1 MALSKNEIRLIQ
13 SLHLKKFRQ
22 KYHKFLAEGVKI
34 ALEALQQP
42 RFRIHLLC
50 ATPDWLHDYA
60 PQITSL
66 PAAVIR
72 EVSEMELTKIST
84 LTTPNKVL
92 LVLDMPDKA
101 TPEGLSIPG
110 KALFLDNMQDPG
122 NLGAILRIADWF
134 GIPQVFCS
142 PDSVDAFNPKV
153 VQAGMGAFLRVQC
166 QEVELAALRQANSE
180 LPVLGALLQGS
191 NVFETALP
199 ARGILVIGN
208 ESKGI
213 RAVNQ
218 PLIDLALSIPRAA
231 NGGAESLN
239 AAVAAGILAALWQ
252 QAKA

>member
-34 ALEALQQP
+34 TLEALQQP

-50 ATPDWLHDYA
+50 ATPDWLNHYA
-60 PQITSL
+60 PLTATL
-66 PAAVIR
+66 PPAAVR
-72 EVSEMELTKIST
+72 EVSETELGKIST

-92 LVLDMPDKA
+92 MVLDMPDENAPANWNIQHKA
-101 TPEGLSIPG
+101 F
-110 KALFLDNMQDPG
+110 FLDDVQDPG

-142 PDSVDAFNPKV
+142 LGSVDAFNPKV
-153 VQAGMGAFLRVQC
+153 IQAGMGAFLRVQC
-166 QEVELAALRQANSE
+166 QEVELATLRQANPA
-180 LPVLGALLQGS
+180 LPILGAVLHGS

-213 RAVNQ
+213 RPATQ
-218 PLIDLALSIPRAA
+218 ALIDLGLSIPRAPA
-231 NGGAESLN
+231 GGAESLN
-239 AAVAAGILAALWQ
+239 ASVAAGIFAAVWQ
-252 QAKA
+252 QAGR